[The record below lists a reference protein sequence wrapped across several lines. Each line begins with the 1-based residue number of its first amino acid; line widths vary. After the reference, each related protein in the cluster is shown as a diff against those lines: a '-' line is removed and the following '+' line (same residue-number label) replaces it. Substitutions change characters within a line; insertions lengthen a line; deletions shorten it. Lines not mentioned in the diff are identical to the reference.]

1 MIEEKIFDEKR
12 KNKRTLAA
20 IPGFNVGHTIG
31 SVVLKAKRYVDEVL
45 VIDDGSTDDT
55 VKVAEY
61 AGAKVLRHKKNMG
74 YGAAIQS
81 CFRYARENDFDV
93 MVIIDGDAQHDAD
106 RIPAVMEPVIENGTD
121 VSIGSRFVN
130 GNGHDVPRYRR
141 VGIGILTKLANA
153 ASKEKHRV
161 SDGQSGFRAYS
172 RNAILHINP
181 KDDDM
186 GVSAEILMQGSKKNL
201 AYEEIP
207 ISCRY
212 DVDGSTKN
220 PVGHGLGVIIS
231 ILKYMEVQHSL
242 LFFGIPSVILFI
254 AGSIFG
260 MNTYFLYIQSGFL
273 SFGPALI
280 TVALLILSML
290 LGMTGLILHAVINAQ
305 RRI

>member
-31 SVVLKAKRYVDEVL
+31 SVVLKAKQYVDEVL

-74 YGAAIQS
+74 YGVAIQS
-81 CFRYARENDFDV
+81 CFGYARENDFDA

-106 RIPAVMEPVIENGTD
+106 LIPAVMKPLIENGTD

-141 VGIGILTKLANA
+141 VGIGVLTKLANA
-153 ASKEKHRV
+153 VSKKRHRV

-220 PVGHGLGVIIS
+220 PVCH
-231 ILKYMEVQHSL
+231 
-242 LFFGIPSVILFI
+242 
-254 AGSIFG
+254 
-260 MNTYFLYIQSGFL
+260 
-273 SFGPALI
+273 
-280 TVALLILSML
+280 
-290 LGMTGLILHAVINAQ
+290 
-305 RRI
+305 

>member
-1 MIEEKIFDEKR
+1 MLGITSKY
-12 KNKRTLAA
+12 KRTLAA

-81 CFRYARENDFDV
+81 CFRYARENKFDV

-106 RIPAVMEPVIENGTD
+106 FIQAVIKPVIENGTD

-141 VGIGILTKLANA
+141 AGIGVLTKLTNVG
-153 ASKEKHRV
+153 SKEKHKV

-186 GVSAEILMQGSKKNL
+186 GVSAEILMQGRTRNL

-212 DVDGSTKN
+212 DVDGSTKK

-231 ILKYMEVQHSL
+231 ILKYMEVRTWSYNFHLEIYGSATFFAFLWNSKCDFIYCRIHIWDKCL
-242 LFFGIPSVILFI
+242 LFIQTIWISILW
-254 AGSIFG
+254 SC
-260 MNTYFLYIQSGFL
+260 TYNSCFVDS
-273 SFGPALI
+273 
-280 TVALLILSML
+280 
-290 LGMTGLILHAVINAQ
+290 
-305 RRI
+305 